1 MRTNQGKLSRAL
13 PTLCAVAL
21 VAGGVAWWVLAHR
34 AHAADASKANAEP
47 VRVLEH
53 VGAQVMVP
61 EGSPLR
67 QSLVV
72 AATVVQAIEV
82 PLSLPAVVEADPAKL
97 VKVSPPVTGRVAS
110 LDKGLGDAVRVGDVL
125 FRIDSADVA
134 QARSDA
140 QKARSTLAL
149 ASQVLER
156 QRALGASGIAASRE
170 VEQARNDFDQ
180 AQSEAAR
187 SGARLMQ
194 LGAGQLDA
202 RPDGAKAERTGGD
215 RLVPATGAAR
225 LLAVR
230 SPVAGRVIDLGAAQ
244 GAYWNDATASLMTVA
259 DLSKVFVTASASE
272 GDLSALFVDQV
283 VRVVLD
289 AYPGEA
295 LDGTVRYIGAVLD
308 PDTRRVKVRMVFDN
322 RDGRLKPGMFAN
334 ATFSSKPHSG
344 LLVPIDAVV
353 QSGLRSRV
361 FVEASPWHF
370 EPRVVTL
377 GPRVGGS
384 IEVLAG
390 LKNGERVVVQD
401 GVLLDD

>member
-1 MRTNQGKLSRAL
+1 MHDDKGKSRRTLL
-13 PTLCAVAL
+13 VICAAVLIAF
-21 VAGGVAWWVLAHR
+21 GVAWWFLASR
-34 AHAADASKANAEP
+34 AQAAEAAKAVP

-53 VGAQVMVP
+53 VGAQVVIP

-72 AATVVQAIEV
+72 AGADAQAIEV

-110 LDKGLGDAVRVGDVL
+110 LDKGLGDTVHVGDVL
-125 FRIDSADVA
+125 FRIDSADLA
-134 QARSDA
+134 QVRSDA

-149 ASQVLER
+149 ATQALER
-156 QRALGASGIAASRE
+156 QRALGASGIAANRE
-170 VEQARNDFDQ
+170 IEQARNDFDQ
-180 AQSEAAR
+180 AQSELSR
-187 SGARLMQ
+187 TGARLMQ

-202 RPDGAKAERTGGD
+202 NPDKAAS
-215 RLVPATGAAR
+215 ATGSSR

-230 SPVAGRVIDLGAAQ
+230 SPVAGRVIDLSAAQ

-259 DLSKVFVTASASE
+259 DLSRVFVTASAGE
-272 GDLSALFVDQV
+272 ADLKALFLNQP

-289 AYPGEA
+289 AFPGEA
-295 LDGTVRYIGAVLD
+295 LSGTVRYIGEVLD
-308 PDTRRVKVRMVFDN
+308 ADTRRVKVRMVFDN

-344 LLVPIDAVV
+344 LLVPMDAVV
-353 QSGLRSRV
+353 QSKLHSRV

-370 EPRVVTL
+370 ESRVVTL
-377 GPRVGGS
+377 GPRVGDR

-390 LKNGERVVVQD
+390 LKSGERVVVKD

>member
-1 MRTNQGKLSRAL
+1 MHDDKGKSRRAL
-13 PTLCAVAL
+13 LVICAVAL
-21 VAGGVAWWVLAHR
+21 IAIGVAWWFMASR
-34 AHAADASKANAEP
+34 AHAAEAAKAVP

-53 VGAQVMVP
+53 VGAQVVVP

-72 AATVVQAIEV
+72 AGADAQAIEV

-125 FRIDSADVA
+125 FRIDSADLA

-149 ASQVLER
+149 ATQSLER
-156 QRALGASGIAASRE
+156 QRALGASGIAANRE
-170 VEQARNDFDQ
+170 IEQARNDFDQ
-180 AQSEAAR
+180 AQSEVAR
-187 SGARLMQ
+187 TGARLMQ
-194 LGAGQLDA
+194 LGAGQADKPDA
-202 RPDGAKAERTGGD
+202 GPGTAGTG
-215 RLVPATGAAR
+215 R

-230 SPVAGRVIDLGAAQ
+230 SPVAGRVIDLSAAQ

-259 DLSKVFVTASASE
+259 DLSRVFVTASAGE
-272 GDLSALFVDQV
+272 ADLKALFVDQP

-289 AYPGEA
+289 AFPGEA
-295 LDGTVRYIGAVLD
+295 LSGTVRYIGEVLD

-334 ATFSSKPHSG
+334 ATFLSKPHNG
-344 LLVPIDAVV
+344 LLVPMDAVV
-353 QSGLRSRV
+353 QSGLHSRV

-370 EPRVVTL
+370 EPRVVRV
-377 GPRVGGS
+377 GPRVGDR

-390 LKNGERVVVQD
+390 LKSGERVVVQD